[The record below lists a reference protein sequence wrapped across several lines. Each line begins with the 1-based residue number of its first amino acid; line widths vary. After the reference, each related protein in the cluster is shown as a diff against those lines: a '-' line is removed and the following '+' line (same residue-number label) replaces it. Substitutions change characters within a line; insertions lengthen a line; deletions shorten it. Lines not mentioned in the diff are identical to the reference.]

1 MNALDHGQLLTIRR
15 EAAIQRLVATAEI
28 VRDSMSVTEQR
39 ALFSRLT
46 SDIAAVRFY
55 DEPTQVA
62 A

>member
-1 MNALDHGQLLTIRR
+1 MSALDHNQLLTIRR
-15 EAAIQRLVATAEI
+15 EASIQRLLATAEI
-28 VRDSMSVTEQR
+28 VRDSMSVVEQR

-55 DEPTQVA
+55 DEPQQFA